1 MFSSCF
7 ESWCFL
13 TPLWTYRHF
22 PFQFAAK
29 TISVLFSFVLFF
41 VVCQLIQN
49 FFSFFFLGE
58 SGAGKTESTKYVLR
72 CVIFLVIVCQDIF
85 IINVFLTLFS
95 YLTES
100 WGSGD
105 QGRIEQRIIEGVF
118 TETKMLTKSLFWTVD
133 SKDHEGIK
141 VCSWDR
147 KSIKVPVKRTG

>member
-1 MFSSCF
+1 M
-7 ESWCFL
+7 
-13 TPLWTYRHF
+13 
-22 PFQFAAK
+22 
-29 TISVLFSFVLFF
+29 FF

-49 FFSFFFLGE
+49 FFSFFFFLGE

-72 CVIFLVIVCQDIF
+72 CVIILVIVCQDIF

-118 TETKMLTKSLFWTVD
+118 TETKMLIKSLF
-133 SKDHEGIK
+133 
-141 VCSWDR
+141 
-147 KSIKVPVKRTG
+147 